1 MAAEGMR
8 IAVVGGGISG
18 VAHAHVLQKNGFEVV
33 VFEKA
38 AEVGGVWALTYPGVR
53 LQNLDFHYHL
63 SDFAWPSR
71 PDPHPTGE
79 QIRAYWA
86 AAVSALRLDVRRE
99 HTVVSC
105 EEKEGGWIVTTEHRG
120 ERAEHAFDY
129 LVLAAGQYSEGKLRP
144 AFEGEATFGGRIGT
158 ERDVKSLDDFAGQR
172 VVVVGFG
179 KSALDMA
186 TLAATNGAAAVHHVF
201 RTPRWALPMQLLGL
215 HSSWV
220 LFNRFG
226 SVMMTSWA
234 HPTAI
239 ERFLHR
245 RLAPGIRVFWRS
257 IAALI
262 RWQCRRAARGAGAEG
277 AARIAKVLPP
287 HELLPDLRSA
297 AALLPEAYLP
307 SVAKGAIEPHHGE
320 LAGFD
325 EDGVRLLDGAR
336 IACDRV
342 LLCVG
347 SGSPRFP
354 FLPERYRAILEAEP
368 DGPQLYRHLVHPRIP
383 SIGFAGFN
391 HGFMHVAAAELG
403 AQWLACRLRG
413 ELELPA
419 PEEMERS
426 IAHVRSWKREHITFE
441 PSRSVAINTRYQ
453 QYLDIL
459 CADLG
464 VSPYRKLPNVVAEVF
479 ARYGASDYAGVT
491 EEVRRGTKRPLKPAP
506 LHT

>member
-1 MAAEGMR
+1 MR

-18 VAHAHVLQKNGFEVV
+18 IAHAHVLQKNGFEVV

-63 SDFAWPSR
+63 SDFAWPFR

-86 AAVSALRLDVRRE
+86 AAVSALELDVRLE

-105 EEKEGGWIVTTEHRG
+105 EEKDGGWNVIIEHRG
-120 ERAEHAFDY
+120 ARAEHAFDY
-129 LVLAAGQYSEGKLRP
+129 LVVAVGQYSEGKLRP
-144 AFEGEATFGGRIGT
+144 TFEGEARFGGRVGT

-186 TLAATNGAAAVHHVF
+186 TLAASNGAAAVHHVF
-201 RTPRWALPMQLLGL
+201 RTPRWALPIRMLGV
-215 HSSWV
+215 HASWV
-220 LFNRFG
+220 LFNRIG
-226 SVMMTSWA
+226 SMMMTSWV
-234 HPTAI
+234 HPTAPA
-239 ERFLHR
+239 RFLHGP
-245 RLAPGIRVFWRS
+245 LGPGIQMFWRS
-257 IAALI
+257 VAALI
-262 RWQCRRAARGAGAEG
+262 RWQCRGAARGAGAEG
-277 AARIAKVLPP
+277 AARIAKVLPAHP
-287 HELLPDLRSA
+287 LLPDLRSA

-307 SVAKGAIEPHHGE
+307 AVARGAIEPHHSE
-320 LAGFD
+320 LARFD
-325 EDGVRLLDGAR
+325 EGGVHLLDGTR

-347 SGSPRFP
+347 SGSPCFP
-354 FLPERYRAILEAEP
+354 FLPERYRALLEAEP
-368 DGPQLYRHLVHPRIP
+368 DGPQLYRHVVHPHIP
-383 SIGFAGFN
+383 NIGFAGFN
-391 HGFMHVAAAELG
+391 HGFMHVPATELG
-403 AQWLACRLRG
+403 AQWLACLLRG

-419 PEEMERS
+419 PEAMERC
-426 IAHVRSWKREHITFE
+426 IEHVRRWKREHIAFE
-441 PSRSVAINTRYQ
+441 PSRSMAINTRYQ
-453 QYLDIL
+453 QYLDVM
-459 CADLG
+459 CVDLG
-464 VSPYRKLPNVVAEVF
+464 VSPYRKLPNVVAEIF

-491 EEVRRGTKRPLKPAP
+491 EEVLRGKKRPLKPAP